1 MDRIKLEKLITE
13 NMKSVFG
20 FALTRLGNATEAEDL
35 ASDILYKI
43 LRSADSLK
51 DEERFF
57 GFMWKIAE
65 NTYMDYLRKK
75 ARSARRTV
83 ELDETIAD
91 EADSALDT
99 IIRKEELNLLRR
111 ELSLLSRQYRDTTV
125 LYYMEALS
133 CSEIA
138 TKLKISTEMVKYY
151 LFRARKIIREGMDME
166 RIYGEK
172 SYKPG
177 GFEIDYWGH
186 TDFNPH
192 EYEEFK
198 KRKIK
203 GNILLA
209 AYYSPVSIQEIAIE
223 LGVALPYLEDEIKLL
238 LDRHYLISANGKYL
252 TNIPIFTED
261 CTAALEAKLK
271 ELTKDTA
278 ERVVAISD
286 EFDARFGNR
295 FSCKNLAHWQKIL
308 LCLHF
313 ALIKTENAL
322 KDAYGILGGE
332 RSGVIWGRS
341 FKSASS
347 DTFPAGFKEFTTECL
362 QTTEEAEQSHSIS
375 RKLSTPSVL
384 KAV

>member
-1 MDRIKLEKLITE
+1 MDRIKLEKLIAE

-138 TKLKISTEMVKYY
+138 TKLKISTEMV
-151 LFRARKIIREGMDME
+151 
-166 RIYGEK
+166 
-172 SYKPG
+172 
-177 GFEIDYWGH
+177 
-186 TDFNPH
+186 
-192 EYEEFK
+192 
-198 KRKIK
+198 
-203 GNILLA
+203 
-209 AYYSPVSIQEIAIE
+209 
-223 LGVALPYLEDEIKLL
+223 
-238 LDRHYLISANGKYL
+238 
-252 TNIPIFTED
+252 
-261 CTAALEAKLK
+261 
-271 ELTKDTA
+271 
-278 ERVVAISD
+278 
-286 EFDARFGNR
+286 
-295 FSCKNLAHWQKIL
+295 
-308 LCLHF
+308 
-313 ALIKTENAL
+313 
-322 KDAYGILGGE
+322 
-332 RSGVIWGRS
+332 
-341 FKSASS
+341 
-347 DTFPAGFKEFTTECL
+347 
-362 QTTEEAEQSHSIS
+362 
-375 RKLSTPSVL
+375 
-384 KAV
+384 